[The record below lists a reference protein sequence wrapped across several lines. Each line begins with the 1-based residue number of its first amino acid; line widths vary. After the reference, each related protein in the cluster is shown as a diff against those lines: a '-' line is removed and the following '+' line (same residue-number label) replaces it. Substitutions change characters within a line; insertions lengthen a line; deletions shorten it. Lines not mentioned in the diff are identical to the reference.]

1 MPAFAFSARP
11 KKGKDIQGVR
21 VVDSEAALAQLLAGE
36 GLFLLQAKPAATLK
50 RDPKKIKLSSK
61 DLSTLLLHLAT
72 YLEAGLSITAALQDY
87 RDPDRPGLE
96 AAVLDM
102 AGRIYEGSSLSE
114 VMEAY
119 PRLFPAIHVSMVRAG
134 EATGRLDQALR
145 AVIKLVEW
153 NEGFRSQVRKAS
165 TYPLILISVL
175 GLIILL
181 VSIFSLP
188 AILKLLEDLDVPLP
202 LVTQVFLAGGKVLA
216 HFGWLLALVPVVGWI
231 GLKVALRNPAFRL
244 RWDTLLLNLP
254 MAGRLFTRMAM
265 AQFAH
270 FFAEQHRAGLPV
282 LQALRN
288 SEDVTG
294 NARIGMCIRT
304 IRLGVEQGEGLAVM
318 ATQVGYFPQIVIRM
332 MAIGEQTGR
341 LEETL
346 AKIAA
351 YFDAEVAEGVDTFFK
366 LLDPVIKVVMA
377 CLLVF
382 VAAAV
387 LLPLYMLV
395 GGING

>member
-1 MPAFAFSARP
+1 MPTFAFTARP
-11 KKGKDIQGVR
+11 KRGKDIQGVR
-21 VVDSEAALAQLLAGE
+21 VADSEMSLAQLLAGE
-36 GLFLLQAKPAATLK
+36 GLFLLQAKPAAMVK
-50 RDPKKIKLSSK
+50 RDPRKVKLSSK

-72 YLEAGLSITAALQDY
+72 YLEAGLSIMSAFQDY

-102 AGRIYEGSSLSE
+102 AGRIYEGSTLSE

-119 PRLFPAIHVSMVRAG
+119 PSLFLAIHVAMVRAG

-153 NEGFRSQVRKAS
+153 NEGFRTQVRKAS

-175 GLIILL
+175 GLIVLL

-188 AILKLLEDLDVPLP
+188 AILKLLEDLEVPLP
-202 LVTQVFLAGGKVLA
+202 LVTRVFLAGGKALVS
-216 HFGWLLALVPVVGWI
+216 FGWLMAVLPVAGWL
-231 GLKVALRNPAFRL
+231 GLKIALRNPSFRL
-244 RWDTLLLNLP
+244 NWDTLLLNLP
-254 MAGRLFTRMAM
+254 MAGRLITRMAL

-294 NARIGMCIRT
+294 NARIGQCIRT
-304 IRLGVEQGEGLAVM
+304 IRLGVEQGERLAVL
-318 ATQVGYFPQIVIRM
+318 AAQVGYFPQIVIRM
-332 MAIGEQTGR
+332 LAIGEETGR
-341 LEETL
+341 LDETL
-346 AKIAA
+346 AKTAA
-351 YFDAEVAEGVDTFFK
+351 HFDVEVTEGVETFFK
-366 LLDPVIKVVMA
+366 VLDPVIKIVMA

-382 VAAAV
+382 VASAV

>member
-1 MPAFAFSARP
+1 MPTFAFTARP

-21 VVDSEAALAQLLAGE
+21 VVDSEAALAQFLSGE
-36 GLFLLQAKPAATLK
+36 GLFLLQAKPATTIK

-61 DLSTLLLHLAT
+61 DLSTLLLHLAI

-114 VMEAY
+114 VMAAY
-119 PRLFPAIHVSMVRAG
+119 PSLFLAIHVSMVRAG

-153 NEGFRSQVRKAS
+153 NEGFRTQVRKAS
-165 TYPLILISVL
+165 TYPLILIAVL

-216 HFGWLLALVPVVGWI
+216 NFGWLLALVPVAGWI
-231 GLKVALRNPAFRL
+231 ALRAALRNPAFRL

-254 MAGRLFTRMAM
+254 MAGRLVTRMAL

-282 LQALRN
+282 LHALRN

-294 NARIGMCIRT
+294 NTRIGMCIRT

-318 ATQVGYFPQIVIRM
+318 AAQVGYFPQIVIRM
-332 MAIGEQTGR
+332 MAIGEETGR

-351 YFDAEVAEGVDTFFK
+351 YFDAEVTEGVDTFFK
-366 LLDPVIKVVMA
+366 VLDPVVKVVMA

-387 LLPLYMLV
+387 LLPLYMLI